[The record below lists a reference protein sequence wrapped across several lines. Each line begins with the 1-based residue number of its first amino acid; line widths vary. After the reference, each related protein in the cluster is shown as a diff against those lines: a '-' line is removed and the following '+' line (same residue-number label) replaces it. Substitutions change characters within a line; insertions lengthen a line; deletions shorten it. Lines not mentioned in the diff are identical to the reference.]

1 MPIERLKKFLD
12 ENDVKFVTTSH
23 SQAFTAQEV
32 AAAAHVPGKQVAKT
46 VMVKMDGEF
55 AMVVLP
61 ATERVDVERLKA
73 VTGTREVALASEEEF
88 SGLFPNCEL
97 GAMPPFGNLWDL
109 TVFVDEHLREDEQIS
124 FNAGTH
130 TELMKLSYSD
140 FERLVSPV
148 VASLAETV

>member
-1 MPIERLKKFLD
+1 MPIERLKKFLH
-12 ENDVKFVTTSH
+12 ENDVKFVTISH

-32 AAAAHVPGKQVAKT
+32 AAAAHVPGKELAKT
-46 VMVKMDGEF
+46 VMVKLDGDL

-61 ATERVDVERLKA
+61 ATERVDVERLRG
-73 VTGTREVALASEEEF
+73 VTGAREVALASEDDF
-88 SGLFPNCEL
+88 SELFPNCEL

-109 TVFVDEHLREDEQIS
+109 TVFVDEHLREDEQIA

-130 TELMKLSYSD
+130 TELMRLSYSD

-148 VASLAETV
+148 VARLAERA

>member
-32 AAAAHVPGKQVAKT
+32 AAAAHVPGKELAKT
-46 VMVKMDGEF
+46 VMVKLDGEL

-61 ATERVDVERLKA
+61 ATRRVDVERMKG
-73 VTGTREVALASEEEF
+73 VTGAGEVALASEDEF
-88 SGLFPNCEL
+88 SGLFPNCEP

-109 TVFVDEHLREDEQIS
+109 TVFVDEHLREDEHIA

-148 VASLAETV
+148 VARLAETV